1 MKNRFGGLLRAFFG
15 IKIRF
20 WAFILVC
27 AICVAATYGLTV
39 RSERDRI
46 GSGDAYVA
54 GVLYGLL
61 ATGDLNRAL
70 CYGNAMSAIKNTV
83 PGDLPDSNLGEI
95 ERIIR
100 DHQTGSQSEMNR

>member
-1 MKNRFGGLLRAFFG
+1 M
-15 IKIRF
+15 
-20 WAFILVC
+20 
-27 AICVAATYGLTV
+27 
-39 RSERDRI
+39 
-46 GSGDAYVA
+46 
-54 GVLYGLL
+54 LYGLL